1 MLLFTMSMVFITCYE
16 LQVSLLMYTGGG
28 FAMGTTY
35 FYLEVLLVW
44 LSLLKSSGFKN
55 PAIFALEYTL
65 VPDET
70 YPVQLHETLA
80 GYKYVCSLISE
91 PSRVCV
97 AGDSAGATLVLSL
110 LFHLGRKDQDLRPND
125 TTAQIYHTQR
135 PGMAVLI
142 SPWVTLLSSKNRDT
156 ARDYINMATLE
167 LYAHQYGSNKISLHD
182 PRISPGNCKD
192 ACWWQ
197 SASPSRGF
205 YVSYGSEEVFA
216 PEIRDLFSFWKNSG
230 IAVECYEEKAGI
242 HAWPVAA
249 VFLSRMYKFSLEFKE
264 VDWRTGRD

>member
-1 MLLFTMSMVFITCYE
+1 
-16 LQVSLLMYTGGG
+16 
-28 FAMGTTY
+28 MGTTY

-55 PAIFALEYTL
+55 PAIFALEYSL
-65 VPDET
+65 VPDES
-70 YPVQLHETLA
+70 YPVQLHQTLA
-80 GYKYVCSLISE
+80 GYKYACSLVSE

-110 LFHLGRKDQDLRPND
+110 LMHLGRKDKGLRPND
-125 TTAQIYHTQR
+125 TTAKIYDTLR
-135 PGMAVLI
+135 PGMAVFI

-156 ARDYINMATLE
+156 TRDYLNMATLE
-167 LYAHQYGSNKISLHD
+167 LYAHQYGSNKSSLHD

-205 YVSYGSEEVFA
+205 YVCYGSEEVFA
-216 PEIRDLFSFWKNSG
+216 PEIRDLVSFWKKSG
-230 IAVECYEEKAGI
+230 IAVEYHEERAGI
-242 HAWPVAA
+242 HAWSVAA
-249 VFLSRMYKFSLEFKE
+249 VFLSRTYTFPLKSES
-264 VDWRTGRD
+264 VV